1 MKKILLFASLLLG
14 QIFTIYGQID
24 TASITHI
31 VNQWTE
37 AHNEHNLSLFEKLYA
52 PTLLFYCQDL
62 SSQECVKIK
71 SDAFKK
77 SPNFKQTIVSNI
89 AITSY
94 ESGIIKCDFTKEV
107 ILKKGPKDYASYLLI
122 RLENGSYRIVGEG
135 DKITDANLNYNLNL
149 GKQAD
154 NSRNSK
160 NTPKENNSNLKYI
173 LIGATTLFILLLIYF
188 LKNKS
193 KNKNT
198 TIRNETKEEIE
209 IPTQYIPETKTEVIS
224 TYTSDNFNEGKNENK
239 TKEYLNQAFTN
250 TKTAITKIFDIVDSI
265 DRALYGKRMRFFILG
280 SVLVLVVAPILDIIF
295 SIKKDWF
302 TFYSTFAFFVFI
314 LILFL
319 SLISSWRDDSG
330 NWSFKRA
337 KSKLKTYFESAKDTI
352 DTTRTNSLDETLFKL
367 GKRLFFLGVGWK
379 ALQNVSVFI
388 RKPIEFF
395 NLQLLS
401 FREFEKFTNVY
412 YWIPIALG
420 LGIIIYLYNKNPKIL
435 HRIKN
440 ELRQLFGLKQRE
452 DSKYSEDKI
461 MIIKNANSEFVIN
474 ARTEQQI
481 SSAITSSNSNL
492 FTDFAIAIQN
502 WNPRGCYYEYEYQD
516 RLARY
521 LTNLLPDA
529 TIKTEFPIGDKSLGN
544 RGRADIVINDTILIE
559 LKRDSSAGGIQRA
572 KGQISQYSA
581 IWQNRGPVILLL
593 CDYDYEHAKL
603 AYSST
608 MTDLARL
615 ERPVLTI
622 VAKTKKT
629 IA

>member
-1 MKKILLFASLLLG
+1 M
-14 QIFTIYGQID
+14 
-24 TASITHI
+24 
-31 VNQWTE
+31 
-37 AHNEHNLSLFEKLYA
+37 
-52 PTLLFYCQDL
+52 C
-62 SSQECVKIK
+62 
-71 SDAFKK
+71 
-77 SPNFKQTIVSNI
+77 
-89 AITSY
+89 
-94 ESGIIKCDFTKEV
+94 
-107 ILKKGPKDYASYLLI
+107 I
-122 RLENGSYRIVGEG
+122 R
-135 DKITDANLNYNLNL
+135 
-149 GKQAD
+149 
-154 NSRNSK
+154 
-160 NTPKENNSNLKYI
+160 
-173 LIGATTLFILLLIYF
+173 
-188 LKNKS
+188 
-193 KNKNT
+193 
-198 TIRNETKEEIE
+198 
-209 IPTQYIPETKTEVIS
+209 
-224 TYTSDNFNEGKNENK
+224 
-239 TKEYLNQAFTN
+239 
-250 TKTAITKIFDIVDSI
+250 DS
-265 DRALYGKRMRFFILG
+265 
-280 SVLVLVVAPILDIIF
+280 
-295 SIKKDWF
+295 
-302 TFYSTFAFFVFI
+302 
-314 LILFL
+314 
-319 SLISSWRDDSG
+319 
-330 NWSFKRA
+330 
-337 KSKLKTYFESAKDTI
+337 
-352 DTTRTNSLDETLFKL
+352 
-367 GKRLFFLGVGWK
+367 
-379 ALQNVSVFI
+379 
-388 RKPIEFF
+388 
-395 NLQLLS
+395 
-401 FREFEKFTNVY
+401 
-412 YWIPIALG
+412 
-420 LGIIIYLYNKNPKIL
+420 PKIL